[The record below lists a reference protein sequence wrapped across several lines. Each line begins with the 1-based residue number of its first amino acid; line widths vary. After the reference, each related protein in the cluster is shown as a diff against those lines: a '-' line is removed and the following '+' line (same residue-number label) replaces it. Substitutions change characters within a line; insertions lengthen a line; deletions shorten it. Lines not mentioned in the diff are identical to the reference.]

1 MPDQKVLVVED
12 EENIVEALR
21 YNLEREG
28 YAILTAMDGENG
40 MELARGSNPD
50 LIILDVMLPRLDGFE
65 VCRILRRDVN
75 TPILMLTAKG
85 EEVDRI
91 VRLELAEAFNSMATS
106 LRTTIHDLASERDK
120 LSAVLDT
127 MVDGVVV
134 IGSEDQ
140 VDLLNAAG
148 EALLG
153 VGGSVTE
160 GGRFMEVLRDYEL
173 QRLGDYAEGIAK
185 ISLMMGDEPPLK
197 PLIDIPRM
205 SEKATDM
212 LRRSLDALGCVHT
225 KRSAS
230 KMSANEMNPR
240 KITSSFSKR
249 EKMRRN
255 PFNRRN
261 SLSISLR
268 LLYIS
273 RSYSHG

>member
-85 EEVDRI
+85 EEVDR
-91 VRLELAEAFNSMATS
+91 VVGLELAEAFNSMATS

-140 VDLLNAAG
+140 VELFNTAG

-153 VGGSVTE
+153 VGGPPSE
-160 GGRFMEVLRDYEL
+160 GARFMEVVRDHEL
-173 QRLGDYAEGIAK
+173 QRLVSLCQETQQRQYGEVELHRHSPERRRLSRRAPDPARPHQDSAGGDDAQGVCQQRLPRAAHTPGRRKGDGGDSGERRIGGEGRG
-185 ISLMMGDEPPLK
+185 S
-197 PLIDIPRM
+197 
-205 SEKATDM
+205 
-212 LRRSLDALGCVHT
+212 
-225 KRSAS
+225 
-230 KMSANEMNPR
+230 
-240 KITSSFSKR
+240 
-249 EKMRRN
+249 
-255 PFNRRN
+255 
-261 SLSISLR
+261 
-268 LLYIS
+268 
-273 RSYSHG
+273 